1 MVLLH
6 GVLHV
11 TAHEARDLPTTRRIE
26 AVGIL
31 KRFVCCGMLPEL
43 AGSCDPYLCLDVG
56 HTRRLRH
63 ELLHSMQD

>member
-11 TAHEARDLPTTRRIE
+11 MAHEAQGLPTTRKIQ
-26 AVGIL
+26 AVGAL
-31 KRFVCCGMLPEL
+31 KRFVCCGMLPDL

-56 HTRRLRH
+56 STRRLRH
-63 ELLHSMQD
+63 ELLPAV